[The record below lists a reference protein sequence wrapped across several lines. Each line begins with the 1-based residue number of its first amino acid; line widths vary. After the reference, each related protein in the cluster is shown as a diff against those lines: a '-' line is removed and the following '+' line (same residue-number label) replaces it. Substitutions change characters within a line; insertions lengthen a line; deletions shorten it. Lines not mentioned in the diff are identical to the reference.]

1 MKFAKP
7 RWVFLGFFTGVIIF
21 QAAAVGARKNAG
33 LACLN
38 LVLFFESICFPT
50 IFTLGIRGL
59 GKHTK
64 TGSTVIVGAIV
75 GGAVIPPMLGATADY
90 FNNTGPAMFVPLIF
104 FVLAYSFPLAVN
116 FYRPLA
122 KLMDGFLESEVGT
135 GDKGF
140 NADEVEAGKTGDM
153 GVGEREDI

>member
-1 MKFAKP
+1 
-7 RWVFLGFFTGVIIF
+7 
-21 QAAAVGARKNAG
+21 
-33 LACLN
+33 
-38 LVLFFESICFPT
+38 
-50 IFTLGIRGL
+50 
-59 GKHTK
+59 
-64 TGSTVIVGAIV
+64 
-75 GGAVIPPMLGATADY
+75 
-90 FNNTGPAMFVPLIF
+90 MFVPLIF

-116 FYRPLA
+116 FYKPLA